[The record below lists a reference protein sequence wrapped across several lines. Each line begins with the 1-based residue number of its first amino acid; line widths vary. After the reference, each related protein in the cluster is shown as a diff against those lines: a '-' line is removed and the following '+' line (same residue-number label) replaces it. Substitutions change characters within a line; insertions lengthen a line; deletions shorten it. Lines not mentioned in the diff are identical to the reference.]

1 MQPGPTLRATEGVSK
16 GWFGDGRKVG
26 MREDSAP
33 HGERSHEI
41 PVSIHSLGLTGNH
54 QSRFC
59 PVRDI
64 LFLSLKARKCISHVL
79 PTADG
84 VNTVK

>member
-1 MQPGPTLRATEGVSK
+1 MT
-16 GWFGDGRKVG
+16 
-26 MREDSAP
+26 
-33 HGERSHEI
+33 GEML
-41 PVSIHSLGLTGNH
+41 VSIHSLGLAGNH
-54 QSRFC
+54 QSRLY
-59 PVRDI
+59 PVKDI